1 MEQRKNNEKKLIKIL
16 GKITGQTKLKE
27 LQRLKDEGKLT
38 EEEFKKLKNKLFIK
52 ICTIEVMLL
61 ILIPMLVVGAFSI
74 KQNIDNKR
82 KIAAEEARLAAQVEV
97 PNLKG
102 MTIDKAKE
110 ALNNIGLNIKLTDYD
125 KKQTEEKPN
134 EYVVDTQYPSANEKV
149 DKNTEVSL
157 YFKELM
163 TMESD
168 NFYGMR
174 FNKTI
179 AEFCESY
186 NNNIE
191 NVYEQLGENKSVS
204 TYEKI
209 KPSDFSLYKQSPQNN
224 FKQYMCYK
232 LGYSI
237 SIFTELDSDYI
248 VFACAGFCEKD
259 VADTNLMFE
268 FILKKV
274 YSATI
279 MSLTGQGLSSV
290 LNLYKEYANEGE
302 KGNIASAYFK
312 NNVVYEVL
320 KNNSSR
326 IDYFYIY
333 AMSEEKYK
341 EFTEKIPNTQ
351 DTSSAANQ
359 SEAIE
364 DIKQRISFF
373 NSYYG
378 YNFQPTDEQMEELV
392 EFYNTFNETGDYGND
407 SLLSFLKQKG
417 WIDTSSTNDNSNS
430 VQQSNTTSSNK
441 NNSSSQNTNDK
452 TNKSEDIIATLN
464 VNLKQLIANNTTA
477 QEIKAESSRIDIH
490 IYVEGCLVE
499 NGYFEYFDGG
509 DSLPDTIT
517 DKATVLEYKKKP
529 SEKRKV
535 KITMDNTR
543 TAIKETTL
551 FEGEMVFDTTKTYEI
566 K

>member
-38 EEEFKKLKNKLFIK
+38 DEEFKKLKNKLFIK

-61 ILIPMLVVGAFSI
+61 ILIPMLVVCAFSI

-97 PNLKG
+97 PNVKG

-125 KKQTEEKPN
+125 KKRTEEKPN

-157 YFKELM
+157 YFEELM
-163 TMESD
+163 TIESD

-312 NNVVYEVL
+312 NNVVYEIL
-320 KNNSSR
+320 NNNSSR

-351 DTSSAANQ
+351 DTSLAVNQ

-378 YNFQPTDEQMEELV
+378 YNFQPTNEQMEELV

-430 VQQSNTTSSNK
+430 VQQSNSTSSNK
-441 NNSSSQNTNDK
+441 NNNSSQNINNK
-452 TNKSEDIIATLN
+452 TNESEDIVATLN

-490 IYVEGCLVE
+490 IYVEECLVE
-499 NGYFEYFDGG
+499 KGHFEYFDGG

>member
-38 EEEFKKLKNKLFIK
+38 DEEFKKLKNKLFIK

-97 PNLKG
+97 PNVKG

-125 KKQTEEKPN
+125 KKRTEEKPN

-157 YFKELM
+157 YFEELM
-163 TMESD
+163 TIESD

-417 WIDTSSTNDNSNS
+417 WIDTSSTNNNSNS

-441 NNSSSQNTNDK
+441 NNSSSQNINDK

>member
-38 EEEFKKLKNKLFIK
+38 DEEFKKLKNKLFIK

-97 PNLKG
+97 PNVKG

-125 KKQTEEKPN
+125 KKRTEEKPN

-157 YFKELM
+157 YFEELM
-163 TMESD
+163 TIESD

-452 TNKSEDIIATLN
+452 TNKSEDIIAILN

>member
-1 MEQRKNNEKKLIKIL
+1 
-16 GKITGQTKLKE
+16 
-27 LQRLKDEGKLT
+27 
-38 EEEFKKLKNKLFIK
+38 
-52 ICTIEVMLL
+52 
-61 ILIPMLVVGAFSI
+61 
-74 KQNIDNKR
+74 
-82 KIAAEEARLAAQVEV
+82 
-97 PNLKG
+97 
-102 MTIDKAKE
+102 MTI
-110 ALNNIGLNIKLTDYD
+110 
-125 KKQTEEKPN
+125 
-134 EYVVDTQYPSANEKV
+134 
-149 DKNTEVSL
+149 
-157 YFKELM
+157 
-163 TMESD
+163 ESD

-417 WIDTSSTNDNSNS
+417 WIDTSSTNNNSNS

>member
-38 EEEFKKLKNKLFIK
+38 DEEFKKLKNKLFIK

-97 PNLKG
+97 PNVKG

-125 KKQTEEKPN
+125 KKRTEEKPN

-157 YFKELM
+157 YFEELM
-163 TMESD
+163 TIESD

-417 WIDTSSTNDNSNS
+417 WIDTSSTNNNSNS

>member
-38 EEEFKKLKNKLFIK
+38 DEEFKKLKNKLFIK

-97 PNLKG
+97 PNVKG

-125 KKQTEEKPN
+125 KKRTEEKPN

-157 YFKELM
+157 YFEELM
-163 TMESD
+163 TIESD

-392 EFYNTFNETGDYGND
+392 EFYNTSNETGDYGND

-417 WIDTSSTNDNSNS
+417 WIDTSSTNNNSNS

>member
-97 PNLKG
+97 PDVKG

-174 FNKTI
+174 FKKTI
-179 AEFCESY
+179 PEFCESY
-186 NNNIE
+186 NKALENI
-191 NVYEQLGENKSVS
+191 YEYLGEDTKAIGLYTLKSTDFSYYNTDTTTNLKQYNAKGLNYTISLFTENNSEYIVYASVGYIPSSTYNGDKLMTLVS
-204 TYEKI
+204 TKI
-209 KPSDFSLYKQSPQNN
+209 YPAIGKALTGLPYQSILNN
-224 FKQYMCYK
+224 FT
-232 LGYSI
+232 SI
-237 SIFTELDSDYI
+237 
-248 VFACAGFCEKD
+248 
-259 VADTNLMFE
+259 
-268 FILKKV
+268 
-274 YSATI
+274 
-279 MSLTGQGLSSV
+279 
-290 LNLYKEYANEGE
+290 
-302 KGNIASAYFK
+302 
-312 NNVVYEVL
+312 
-320 KNNSSR
+320 
-326 IDYFYIY
+326 
-333 AMSEEKYK
+333 SEEKQYTYFKDNICYIYRENGTVDYMYVIATSEERYK
-341 EFTEKIPNTQ
+341 QDTEGTRSTQ

-452 TNKSEDIIATLN
+452 TNKSEDIVATLN

>member
-38 EEEFKKLKNKLFIK
+38 DEEFKKLKNKLFIK

-61 ILIPMLVVGAFSI
+61 ILIPMLVVGALSI

-97 PNLKG
+97 PNVKG

-125 KKQTEEKPN
+125 KKRTEEKPN

-157 YFKELM
+157 YFEELM
-163 TMESD
+163 TIESD

-417 WIDTSSTNDNSNS
+417 WIDTSSTNNNSNS

>member
-38 EEEFKKLKNKLFIK
+38 NEEFKKLKNKLFIK

-97 PNLKG
+97 PNVKG

-125 KKQTEEKPN
+125 KKRTEEKPN

-157 YFKELM
+157 YFEELM
-163 TMESD
+163 TIESD

-341 EFTEKIPNTQ
+341 EFTERIPNTQ

-417 WIDTSSTNDNSNS
+417 WIDTSSTNNNSNS

>member
-38 EEEFKKLKNKLFIK
+38 DEEFKKLKNKLFIK

-97 PNLKG
+97 PNVKG

-125 KKQTEEKPN
+125 KKRTEEKPN

-157 YFKELM
+157 YFEELM
-163 TMESD
+163 TIESD

-378 YNFQPTDEQMEELV
+378 YNFQPTNEQMEELV

-452 TNKSEDIIATLN
+452 TNKSEDIVATLN

>member
-38 EEEFKKLKNKLFIK
+38 DEEFKKLKNKLFIK

-97 PNLKG
+97 PNVKG

-125 KKQTEEKPN
+125 KKRTEEKPN

-157 YFKELM
+157 YFEELM
-163 TMESD
+163 TIESD

-378 YNFQPTDEQMEELV
+378 YNFQPTNEQMEELV

-430 VQQSNTTSSNK
+430 VQQSNSTSSNK
-441 NNSSSQNTNDK
+441 NNNSSQNINNK
-452 TNKSEDIIATLN
+452 TNESEDIVATLN

-490 IYVEGCLVE
+490 IYVEECLVE
-499 NGYFEYFDGG
+499 KGHFEYFDGG

>member
-38 EEEFKKLKNKLFIK
+38 DEEFKKLKNKLFIK

-97 PNLKG
+97 PNVKG

-125 KKQTEEKPN
+125 KKRTEEKPN

-157 YFKELM
+157 YFEELM
-163 TMESD
+163 TIESD

-392 EFYNTFNETGDYGND
+392 EFYNTSNETGDYGND

-417 WIDTSSTNDNSNS
+417 WIDTSSTNNNSNS
-430 VQQSNTTSSNK
+430 VQQSNTTSLNK